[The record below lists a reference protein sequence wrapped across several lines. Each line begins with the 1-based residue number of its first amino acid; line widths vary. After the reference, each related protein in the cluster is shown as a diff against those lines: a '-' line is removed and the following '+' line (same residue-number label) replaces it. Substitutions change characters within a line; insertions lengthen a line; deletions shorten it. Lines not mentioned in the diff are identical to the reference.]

1 MSKAG
6 ETAPEI
12 RLYYKGNAGFGS
24 AIWSRNGRKT
34 GRKFARNL
42 CMEKQAGRKF
52 MTDQEVYR
60 LRKLLGE
67 ENVREQEPMTQ
78 HTSFRVGGPADLFVR
93 VGTLAQL
100 QEVLALLDQSDT
112 PWYVLGKGTN
122 LLVGDRGYRGCVIT
136 MNGTMEKPVTDTSK
150 EEAAGETAED
160 LQKIA
165 VEGCIITAGAGASL
179 AQTAQEA
186 RKNGLT
192 GLEFAA
198 GIPGSVGGGLV
209 MNAGAYD
216 GNMDLVVE
224 EATLLM
230 PDGKVMTVPQRD
242 LRLGYRRSVLKE
254 IPAIAL
260 QVKMKLEKGDPAGI
274 AAKMQ
279 NFSERRRIKQPLE
292 YPSAGSTFK
301 RPEGMFAG
309 KLIMDA
315 GLAGFSVGGAQ
326 VSEKHCGFV
335 INKDH
340 ATAADVRAVIA
351 AVQQRVWEKAGVRLE
366 EEVIYLGDF

>member
-1 MSKAG
+1 MR
-6 ETAPEI
+6 I
-12 RLYYKGNAGFGS
+12 RIEQN
-24 AIWSRNGRKT
+24 R
-34 GRKFARNL
+34 
-42 CMEKQAGRKF
+42 QAGRKF

-60 LRKLLGE
+60 LRELLGE
-67 ENVREQEPMTQ
+67 ENVREQEPMAQ

-93 VGTLAQL
+93 VGKLAQL
-100 QEVLALLDQSDT
+100 QDILALLDQNGT
-112 PWYVLGKGTN
+112 PWYMLGKGTN
-122 LLVGDRGYRGCVIT
+122 LLVGDRGYRGCIIT
-136 MNGTMEKPVTDTSK
+136 MNGNLEKPVTDTAK
-150 EEAAGETAED
+150 ESPEEKAED
-160 LQKIA
+160 LRKIA
-165 VEGCIITAGAGASL
+165 VEGCVITAGAGASL
-179 AQTAQEA
+179 AQTAQTA
-186 RKNGLT
+186 RKMGLT

-216 GNMDLVVE
+216 GSMDLVVE

-230 PDGKVMTVPQRD
+230 PDGKVMTVPKGD

-260 QVKMKLEKGDPAGI
+260 QVKMKLEKGDSADI

-279 NFSERRRIKQPLE
+279 DFAERRRSRQPLE

-351 AVQQRVWEKAGVRLE
+351 AVQQKVWEKAGVRLE

>member
-1 MSKAG
+1 
-6 ETAPEI
+6 
-12 RLYYKGNAGFGS
+12 
-24 AIWSRNGRKT
+24 
-34 GRKFARNL
+34 
-42 CMEKQAGRKF
+42 

-60 LRKLLGE
+60 LRELLGE
-67 ENVREQEPMTQ
+67 ENVREQEPMAL

-93 VGTLAQL
+93 VDTLARL
-100 QEVLALLDQSDT
+100 QEVLTLLNESGT
-112 PWYVLGKGTN
+112 PWYMLGKGTN

-136 MNGTMEKPVTDTSK
+136 MNGMQEKPVTDTAK
-150 EEAAGETAED
+150 EEPGEDVSED
-160 LQKIA
+160 LREIV
-165 VEGCIITAGAGASL
+165 VEDCVITAGAGASL
-179 AQTAQEA
+179 AKTAQTA
-186 RKNGLT
+186 RRNGLT

-216 GNMDLVVE
+216 GSMDLVVE
-224 EATLLM
+224 EAVLRM
-230 PDGKVMTVPQRD
+230 PDGKVMTVPKRD

-260 QVKMKLEKGDPAGI
+260 QVKMRLRRGDPDEI
-274 AAKMQ
+274 TAKMQ
-279 NFSERRRIKQPLE
+279 DFAERRRSKQPLE

-315 GLAGFSVGGAQ
+315 GLAGFSIGGAQ

-351 AVQQRVWEKAGVRLE
+351 SVQQKVWEKAGVRLE